1 MLKAAVHKL
10 ISQKDLTEEEMIEAM
25 NEIMEGEAQESLIAS
40 FLTALA
46 IKGETIE
53 EITGG
58 AKVMRA
64 RAHRLELQDM
74 YTIDTCGTGG
84 DNSGT
89 YNISTAVAF
98 VAAAAGA
105 PVAKHGNRSVSSKS
119 GSADVLEALGVKL
132 SLGPE
137 EVQKCMEEIKLGFLF
152 APMFHTAMKH
162 AIGVR
167 RALGF
172 RTVFNLL
179 GPLTNPAF
187 AKAQVLGVF
196 DEGLTEPMAQVLKN
210 LKVDR
215 ALVVHGMDG
224 LDELTVTAET
234 KITELNQGEIKT
246 YYISPEE
253 FGLSRCSLADISG
266 GEAWE
271 NANIIKRLLN
281 GEKGPKR
288 DILLLNSGAALY
300 VARIAESIAS
310 GIALAEELIDSGAA
324 QKKLEAYIAYTQK
337 AGSKSA

>member
-1 MLKAAVHKL
+1 MLKDAVHKL
-10 ISQKDLTEEEMIEAM
+10 ILQRDLTEEEMIEAM
-25 NEIMEGEAQESLIAS
+25 NEIMEGKAQESLIAS

-53 EITGG
+53 ELTGG
-58 AKVMRA
+58 ARVMRA
-64 RAHRLELQDM
+64 RVQRLELPDR

-84 DNSGT
+84 DCSGT

-98 VAAAAGA
+98 VTAAAGA
-105 PVAKHGNRSVSSKS
+105 SVVKHGNRSVSSKS
-119 GSADVLEALGVKL
+119 GSADVLEALGVNLLIK
-132 SLGPE
+132 PE
-137 EVQKCMEEIKLGFLF
+137 MIQKSVEEINIGFLF

-167 RALGF
+167 RTLGF
-172 RTVFNLL
+172 RTIFNLL

-196 DEGLTEPMAQVLKN
+196 DKGLTEPMAQVLKN

-246 YYISPEE
+246 YDISPEA
-253 FGLSRCSLADISG
+253 FGLSRCSLADIRG
-266 GEAWE
+266 GEAME
-271 NANIIKRLLN
+271 NAGIIQRLLA
-281 GEKGPKR
+281 GERGPKR
-288 DILLLNSGAALY
+288 DILVLNSGAALY
-300 VARIAESIAS
+300 VAGITESIYK
-310 GIALAEELIDSGAA
+310 GKMLAEELIDSGAA
-324 QKKLEAYIAYTQK
+324 QKKLEDYICYTQR

>member
-1 MLKAAVHKL
+1 MLKDAVHKL
-10 ISQKDLTEEEMIEAM
+10 VAQKDLTEAEMIGAM
-25 NEIMEGEAQESLIAS
+25 NEIMEGEAQEALVAS

-46 IKGETIE
+46 IKGETIA

-64 RAHRLELQDM
+64 KAQRVEFQEL

-84 DNSGT
+84 DGSGT

-119 GSADVLEALGVKL
+119 GSADVLEALGVNL
-132 SLGPE
+132 SLGAEAVQKGVE
-137 EVQKCMEEIKLGFLF
+137 EVKIGFLF

-167 RALGF
+167 KSLGF
-172 RTVFNLL
+172 RTVFNIL

-187 AKAQVLGVF
+187 AKAQILGVF
-196 DEGLTEPMAQVLKN
+196 DEKLTEPMAQVLRN
-210 LKVDR
+210 LGVER

-224 LDELTVTAET
+224 LDELTVTDQT
-234 KITELNQGEIKT
+234 KITELYQGEMQT

-253 FGLSRCSLADISG
+253 FGISRCSLRDIMGGDAFENADI
-266 GEAWE
+266 
-271 NANIIKRLLN
+271 IRQLLR
-281 GEKGPKR
+281 GKKGPKR
-288 DILLLNSGAALY
+288 EILLLNSGAALY
-300 VARIAESIAS
+300 VAGKVKTIAQ
-310 GIALAEELIDSGAA
+310 GIERAAELIDTGAV
-324 QKKLEAYIAYTQK
+324 QEKLEAYIAYTQK
-337 AGSKSA
+337 VGRQSA